1 MSDLHLHHVSISVS
15 DLERASAFYRD
26 VLELEPLKR
35 PPFPSAGAW
44 FGGETWQVHL
54 NPNLSEPKPAGAAIN
69 PTMPHFALRAPSF
82 DYWID
87 KLARLGF
94 SENLPADD
102 PKKTKVDRD
111 GIAKFPQLFLKDPD
125 GNVIEINASSL

>member
-44 FGGETWQVHL
+44 FGGDTWQVHL
-54 NPNLSEPKPAGAAIN
+54 NPNLSTPNAAGAPIN
-69 PTMPHFALRAPSF
+69 PTLPHFALRAPSF

-87 KLARLGF
+87 KLAQLGF
-94 SENLPADD
+94 SEKLPADD
-102 PKKTKVDRD
+102 PKKTKVERD
-111 GIAKFPQLFLKDPD
+111 GIAKCAQLFLKDPD
-125 GNVIEINASSL
+125 GNVVEINAASL